1 MQSLAR
7 ELHIRCVNA
16 RAWFVAGKSFWIWCA
31 LAVIVAFISHLLAK
45 AANQQWTASDS
56 VRWAGMAYQIVGIAY
71 VAVGLN
77 KARIYF
83 ERPGLFK
90 AMLLW
95 VYDARFM
102 IIRRPP
108 INISAHFEGASA
120 AMQAGLVVGT
130 VFGGTMEERVSRLEK
145 FMEEVRV
152 DLNKTSAR
160 TDEVERALTR
170 DLKREQQARRE
181 GDSQNARKL
190 EEAVIGGVHLEAAGV
205 AFLWLGVVCGTIPN
219 EVVWVWQSLL
229 R

>member
-1 MQSLAR
+1 
-7 ELHIRCVNA
+7 
-16 RAWFVAGKSFWIWCA
+16 
-31 LAVIVAFISHLLAK
+31 
-45 AANQQWTASDS
+45 
-56 VRWAGMAYQIVGIAY
+56 
-71 VAVGLN
+71 
-77 KARIYF
+77 
-83 ERPGLFK
+83 
-90 AMLLW
+90 
-95 VYDARFM
+95 
-102 IIRRPP
+102 
-108 INISAHFEGASA
+108 
-120 AMQAGLVVGT
+120 
-130 VFGGTMEERVSRLEK
+130 
-145 FMEEVRV
+145 MEEVRV